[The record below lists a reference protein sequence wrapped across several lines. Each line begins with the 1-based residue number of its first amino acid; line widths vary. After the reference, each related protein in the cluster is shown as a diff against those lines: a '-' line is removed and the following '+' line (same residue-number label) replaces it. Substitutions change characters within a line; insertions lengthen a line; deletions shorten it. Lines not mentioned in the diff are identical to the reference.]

1 MRNPDAA
8 AAYRYNSP
16 FQQVLSMD
24 GEHLVHHCNTLC
36 SGDVGQS
43 HHAVV
48 RCLFDKEKLAEIL
61 VHRHQ
66 NLAFGS
72 RPFEKNAVTR
82 VRSSFPRLDDIM
94 TAFPQMCRQAPA
106 RAAID

>member
-1 MRNPDAA
+1 MGNTDTA

-16 FQQVLSMD
+16 LLQVLSMD
-24 GEHLVHHCNTLC
+24 GEYLVYHCNTL
-36 SGDVGQS
+36 SGGDIGQA
-43 HHAVV
+43 HHTVM
-48 RCLFDKEKLAEIL
+48 RGLFDEEKLAEIL

-66 NLAFGS
+66 NPAFGS
-72 RPFEKNAVTR
+72 CPFEKNAIAR
-82 VRSSFPRLDDIM
+82 VRSSFARLDDIM

>member
-1 MRNPDAA
+1 MRNTDTAT
-8 AAYRYNSP
+8 AYRYDSP
-16 FQQVLSMD
+16 LLQVLSMD

-36 SGDVGQS
+36 CGDVGQS

-48 RCLFDKEKLAEIL
+48 RGILDKEELAEIL

-66 NLAFGS
+66 NPAFGS
-72 RPFEKNAVTR
+72 RPFEKNAITR
-82 VRSSFPRLDDIM
+82 VRSAFPRLDDIM
-94 TAFPQMCRQAPA
+94 TAFPQVGRQALA